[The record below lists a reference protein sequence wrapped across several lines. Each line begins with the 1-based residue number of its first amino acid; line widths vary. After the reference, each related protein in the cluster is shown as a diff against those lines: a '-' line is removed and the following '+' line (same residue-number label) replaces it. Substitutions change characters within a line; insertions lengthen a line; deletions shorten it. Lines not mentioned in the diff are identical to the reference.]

1 MSVERGKA
9 NEQGRFPPNHLPE
22 RNSLRVE
29 HVEAA
34 VEDALVSG
42 DAVRADHVGLRR
54 EERRGHEAPHARVEV
69 DAGSV
74 DGIVDLELEVQLQA
88 EGSQQRR

>member
-1 MSVERGKA
+1 MNGSSKA
-9 NEQGRFPPNHLPE
+9 DLHPTTHLPK
-22 RNSLRVE
+22 RSNLWVE
-29 HVEAA
+29 HVEAT
-34 VEDALVSG
+34 VEDADVASE
-42 DAVRADHVGLRR
+42 AVRIAHVTLGR
-54 EERRGHEAPHARVEV
+54 EERRAHEAPHAGVEV

>member
-1 MSVERGKA
+1 MR
-9 NEQGRFPPNHLPE
+9 P
-22 RNSLRVE
+22 E
-29 HVEAA
+29 HVVAAA
-34 VEDALVSG
+34 VEETDVAVDAIGIV
-42 DAVRADHVGLRR
+42 HVGRGR
-54 EERRGHEAPHARVEV
+54 EERRGQETPHAGVEV